1 LEKTAQNRPIVQN
14 SAEPVMAAIIKCV
27 NISIPEKYYESSL
40 TESSPTNPTR
50 AGSGKNTHQAW
61 DIYRSTKYEET

>member
-50 AGSGKNTHQAW
+50 AGSLARTHTRLGIFAAQLS
-61 DIYRSTKYEET
+61 IK

>member
-40 TESSPTNPTR
+40 TESSPTNQTR
-50 AGSGKNTHQAW
+50 AGSLARKQTRLGIFAAQLSIK
-61 DIYRSTKYEET
+61 